1 MLAAADALIQQT
13 SHHQQEETDAM
24 SFARNEL
31 IEQVKLTIISH
42 PYLDDMLDKIR
53 AAEIPWEDYKSSG
66 LITEDEVAMIK
77 HVEDK
82 SVDDLGPIMSEHGL
96 YYAAL
101 YLELMQKLARVD
113 ALQKVLILIHD
124 MLDGNEERIALFHEA
139 GKNAAEFP
147 FEPFHKAL
155 RIGDEFIG
163 IQSSKIL
170 TLLICSTP
178 QRDIDIHEFFRWMT
192 FQLQSQHQHVIELNV
207 QILDA
212 LFHIPAYRQAFW
224 KTSHAIDSLV
234 SILKNASSRNLGPQK
249 IYELTFAIWLL
260 TFDTE
265 IAKNLDKKCQI
276 IPTLVELAKSAVK
289 EKIIRVIIATF
300 RNLIEKAPAENMSA
314 MLVAKLLPLCEHL
327 ATRKWTDQEI
337 ADDIEFTQTE
347 LQQNFQSL
355 TTFEVYASELET
367 GMLQWSPS
375 HTSENFWKQNATRL
389 NQDNQQ
395 LLRQL
400 TRILSTSNNP
410 TVLAVACHDVGQY
423 VKYNAK
429 DGKRYLQLL
438 GAKQRVMELMTHEDA
453 NVRYHAL
460 SSTQKY
466 FAMT

>member
-1 MLAAADALIQQT
+1 MLSAADILIEQPCYQN
-13 SHHQQEETDAM
+13 EET
-24 SFARNEL
+24 FARNEL
-31 IEQVKLTIISH
+31 IEQVRMTIISH
-42 PYLDDMLDKIR
+42 PYLDDMLNKIR
-53 AAEIPWEDYKSSG
+53 AAEIPWEDYKNTG

-82 SVDDLGPIMSEHGL
+82 NTDELGPIMSEHGL

-147 FEPFHKAL
+147 FEPFRNAL

-170 TLLICSTP
+170 TLLICSTS
-178 QRDIDIHEFFRWMT
+178 QRDVDIHEFFRWMT

-212 LFHIPAYRQAFW
+212 LFHIPAYRKAFW
-224 KTSHAIDSLV
+224 NTNHAIDSLV
-234 SILKNASSRNLGPQK
+234 NLLKNAQTKNIGPQK

-260 TFDTE
+260 TFDKE

-276 IPTLVELAKSAVK
+276 IPTLVELAKSALK

-337 ADDIEFTQTE
+337 SDDIDFTQNE

-355 TTFEVYASELET
+355 RQVHIYASELET

-375 HTSENFWKQNATRL
+375 HTSDSFWKQNAPRL

-400 TRILSTSNNP
+400 TRILSTSTNP
-410 TVLAVACHDVGQY
+410 VVLSVACHDIGQY
-423 VKYNAK
+423 VKYNPK
-429 DGKRYLQLL
+429 DGKRYLELF

-460 SSTQKY
+460 SATQKY

>member
-1 MLAAADALIQQT
+1 MLAAADVLIQQT
-13 SHHQQEETDAM
+13 PQKNEETEAM
-24 SFARNEL
+24 AFARNEL

-42 PYLDDMLDKIR
+42 PYLDDMLDRIR
-53 AAEIPWEDYKSSG
+53 TTEIPWEDYKNTG

-82 SVDDLGPIMSEHGL
+82 NVDELGPIMSEHGL

-139 GKNAAEFP
+139 GKNATEFP

-192 FQLQSQHQHVIELNV
+192 FQLQSQHQHVIDLNI

-212 LFHIPAYRQAFW
+212 LFHIPVYRKAFW
-224 KTSHAIDSLV
+224 NTSHAIDSLV
-234 SILKNASSRNLGPQK
+234 SILKNAQTKNVGPQK

-260 TFDTE
+260 TFDTD
-265 IAKNLDKKCQI
+265 IAKNLDRKCQI
-276 IPTLVELAKSAVK
+276 IPTLVELAKSALK

-300 RNLIEKAPAENMSA
+300 RNLIEKAPTENMSA

-337 ADDIEFTQTE
+337 SDDIEFTQTE

-375 HTSENFWKQNATRL
+375 HTSENFWKENATRL

-400 TRILSTSNNP
+400 TRILSTSTNP
-410 TVLAVACHDVGQY
+410 VVLAVACHDVGQY
-423 VKYNAK
+423 VKYNGK

-453 NVRYHAL
+453 NVKYHAL
-460 SSTQKY
+460 SATQKY

>member
-13 SHHQQEETDAM
+13 SHHHEEETDDM
-24 SFARNEL
+24 SLARNEL

-53 AAEIPWEDYKSSG
+53 ATEIPWEDYKNTG
-66 LITEDEVAMIK
+66 LITADEVAMIK

-82 SVDDLGPIMSEHGL
+82 NVDDLGPIMSEHGL

-124 MLDGNEERIALFHEA
+124 MLEGNEERIALFHEA
-139 GKNAAEFP
+139 GKDATEFP

-178 QRDIDIHEFFRWMT
+178 QRDVDIHEFFRWMT
-192 FQLQSQHQHVIELNV
+192 FQLQSQHQHVVELNV

-212 LFHIPAYRQAFW
+212 LFHIPAYRRAFW
-224 KTSHAIDSLV
+224 NTTHAIDSLV
-234 SILKNASSRNLGPQK
+234 NILKNAQTRNVGPQK
-249 IYELTFAIWLL
+249 IYELAFAIWLL

-300 RNLIEKAPAENMSA
+300 RNLIEKAPTENMSA

-337 ADDIEFTQTE
+337 SDDIEFTQTE
-347 LQQNFQSL
+347 LQQNFQM
-355 TTFEVYASELET
+355 YASELET

-400 TRILSTSNNP
+400 TRILSTSTNP

-429 DGKRYLQLL
+429 DGKRYLELL

-453 NVRYHAL
+453 NVRFNAL
-460 SSTQKY
+460 SATQKY

>member
-1 MLAAADALIQQT
+1 MLAAADTLIEQPC
-13 SHHQQEETDAM
+13 HQNEET
-24 SFARNEL
+24 FVRNEL
-31 IEQVKLTIISH
+31 IEQVRMTIISH
-42 PYLDDMLDKIR
+42 PYLDDMLSKIR
-53 AAEIPWEDYKSSG
+53 AAEIPWEDYKNTG

-77 HVEDK
+77 HVENKNTDE
-82 SVDDLGPIMSEHGL
+82 LGSIMSEHGL

-139 GKNAAEFP
+139 GKNAADFP
-147 FEPFHKAL
+147 FEPFRNAL

-170 TLLICSTP
+170 TLLICSTS
-178 QRDIDIHEFFRWMT
+178 QRDVDIHEFFRWMT
-192 FQLQSQHQHVIELNV
+192 FQLQSQHPHVIELNV

-212 LFHIPAYRQAFW
+212 LFHIPAYRKAFW
-224 KTSHAIDSLV
+224 NTNHAIDSLV
-234 SILKNASSRNLGPQK
+234 NLLKNAQAKNIGPQK

-260 TFDTE
+260 TFDKE

-276 IPTLVELAKSAVK
+276 IPTLVELAKSALK

-300 RNLIEKAPAENMSA
+300 RNLLEKAPAENMSA

-337 ADDIEFTQTE
+337 SDDIEFTQNE

-355 TTFEVYASELET
+355 STFEVYASELET

-375 HTSENFWKQNATRL
+375 HTSEIFWKQNAARL

-395 LLRQL
+395 MLRQL
-400 TRILSTSNNP
+400 TRLLSTSANP
-410 TVLAVACHDVGQY
+410 VVLSVACHDIGQY

-429 DGKRYLQLL
+429 DGKRYLELF

-460 SSTQKY
+460 SATQKY